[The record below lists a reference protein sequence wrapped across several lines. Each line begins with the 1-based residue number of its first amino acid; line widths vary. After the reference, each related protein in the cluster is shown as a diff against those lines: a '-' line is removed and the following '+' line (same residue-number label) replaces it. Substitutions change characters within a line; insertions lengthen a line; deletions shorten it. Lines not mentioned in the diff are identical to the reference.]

1 MIKRA
6 IPLFLTGALIC
17 SFLCV
22 QISAQGSVLSDE
34 DEIKAAVNTYS
45 ASPSKKV
52 VVKMKDGRSYKGHI
66 VGIEDDH
73 FTLSDPVMNRR
84 VDIPYRDVSSLKK
97 AGLSKAAK
105 TAIWIGVG
113 AGIGAL
119 IIFGKRGRPLGTICP
134 LGCGL

>member
-6 IPLFLTGALIC
+6 TRLFLIASLIC
-17 SFLCV
+17 SFLSV
-22 QISAQGSVLSDE
+22 RISAQGSVMSDE
-34 DEIKAAVNTYS
+34 DEIRAAANTYA
-45 ASPSKKV
+45 ASPNKKV

-66 VGIEDDH
+66 VRVEADH
-73 FTLSDPVMNRR
+73 FTLNDPSVNRR

-97 AGLSKAAK
+97 AGPSKGAK

-119 IIFGKRGRPLGTICP
+119 IIFGGRQRPLGTICP